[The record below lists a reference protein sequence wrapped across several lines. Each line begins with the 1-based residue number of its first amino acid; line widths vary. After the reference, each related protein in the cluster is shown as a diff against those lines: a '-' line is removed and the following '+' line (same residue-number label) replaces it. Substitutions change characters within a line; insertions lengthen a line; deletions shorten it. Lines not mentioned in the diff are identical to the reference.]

1 MTIKVVLAYSG
12 GLDTSV
18 AIPWLKAQYQAEVV
32 TLTADLGGGGG
43 RSDVEER
50 ALAAGAIRSVVVD
63 AKEDFVN
70 QTGTR
75 LPVLR
80 GFYVHQFDVC

>member
-50 ALAAGAIRSVVVD
+50 ATRYILGFCHMWAHDENVEPDCRGAEGAV
-63 AKEDFVN
+63 
-70 QTGTR
+70 
-75 LPVLR
+75 
-80 GFYVHQFDVC
+80 